1 MSDKKAEHAT
11 EDSRWDTFT
20 LISVLRAHFSAVF
33 AKTGTSDFKAKALLK
48 TLLQVF
54 ERRNSRAHN
63 RTPTEAESLD
73 ALSKIEHVLTDC
85 NIMDVA
91 ATIHKLRADAQDR
104 VEKARTADEA
114 AAAAADRGEAQ
125 PAIPTLHL
133 PMDVHEHEALVLY
146 RAMTAFE
153 AAFAVAVKEPAGR
166 PAGGWFYQGGNNAT
180 ITLGNRPGS
189 AIHTVG
195 RKQRISAAASSLQL
209 IASARHWLFHNT
221 GATIDVSK
229 ILRAMGRL
237 LHQFEGIADSTATIG
252 RSLSHTHAHKPL

>member
-1 MSDKKAEHAT
+1 MAVHAT
-11 EDSRWDTFT
+11 EEACWDAFT
-20 LISVLRAHFSAVF
+20 IIAVLRAHFSAVF
-33 AKTGTSDFKAKALLK
+33 AKKMGAGTSDFKAKALLK

-63 RTPTEAESLD
+63 RNPTEAESLD
-73 ALSKIEHVLTDC
+73 ALSKMEHVLTDC

-125 PAIPTLHL
+125 PASPTLHL

-146 RAMTAFE
+146 RAMPAFE

-166 PAGGWFYQGGNNAT
+166 PAGGWFYQGGS

-209 IASARHWLFHNT
+209 IASARSLT
-221 GATIDVSK
+221 GFSTTLAQPSMFQRFCVQWAEFCTNSTGLQ
-229 ILRAMGRL
+229 ILRQR
-237 LHQFEGIADSTATIG
+237 
-252 RSLSHTHAHKPL
+252 